1 MSERVTLELPDD
13 LAQRARATAA
23 EVQRPFE
30 EVLVD
35 WLRGMVLEPP
45 VESLPD
51 DQVLALCDLQ
61 IDTEQ
66 QEALTDLLARNQEG
80 MLGEPERARLDE
92 MMRTYRRGLV
102 RKAQAL
108 HTAVKRGLRSRLN

>member
-1 MSERVTLELPDD
+1 ERLTLELRDE

-23 EVQRPFE
+23 EANRPFE
-30 EVLVD
+30 EVLLD
-35 WLRGMVLEPP
+35 WLRSVPLEPP
-45 VESLPD
+45 IDSLPD
-51 DQVLALCDLQ
+51 DQVLALCDSQ

-66 QEALTDLLARNQEG
+66 QAALSDLLERNQEG
-80 MLGEPERARLDE
+80 LLGEPERGRLDE
-92 MMRTYRRGLV
+92 LMRTYRRGLV